1 MKEINKFFYKITF
14 LIFFVF
20 SAQAES
26 KVLSIGNSEAKVT
39 IKVFSS
45 LTCPHCANFHSN
57 IYEMLKKDYID
68 RGLVKF
74 EHHAFPLDL
83 AALNAEIIVR
93 CQDNNNKKFE
103 LLTEIYKKQTTWAV
117 GSDIKKINE
126 LIKKIGV
133 NFNLSNEKM
142 DTCLENDTVQD
153 EILEQRIEAQK
164 EYKIESTPT
173 IIINEKKY
181 SGKINYKEFKKNIDK
196 KLSMN
201 FKQLEITGFKSFSE
215 KTTFFIE
222 KGLTGIVGPNG
233 CGKSN
238 IVESLRWCMGENSA
252 KSMRG
257 SGMEDVIFSGT
268 SNRPS
273 KNISEVSLL
282 LDNQNKEGPAQYE
295 EFDEISIKRKIEK
308 DKGSKY
314 YINDKEVRA
323 RDVQTF
329 FADLSTGAHSPSLI
343 SQGRIGQL
351 VTAKPI
357 ERKSILE
364 EAAGIS
370 GIHARRQ
377 EAETRLNAAENNL
390 KRADELKKQ
399 QQKQLDNLK
408 KQAEEATRYKE
419 ISGEIKQIEAGL
431 YFLKISE
438 IEKDKKQ
445 ILEKL
450 SELDDEISAISIDF
464 NHNNT
469 LLEEENKKLSPLRDK
484 KMESAAKLQ
493 KLNLDMENLVEEES
507 RVKSLQDKLEKS
519 IKTIESDLERE
530 RSISLDAD
538 LNEKRLSE
546 EKDALLKTENELLTV
561 ETNSTKELKESK
573 NLLDGLQ
580 SQLDSMLDQI
590 EKDIDED
597 KKLLKETFRELK
609 QLVKKI
615 TSSQEEYAEKYGK
628 DRSIQSDSIKRKER
642 IKNIDVELKN
652 WRNLKSNS
660 EKMNSELSNRKNKLF
675 LELNDNQKNPERIA
689 TSKGQ
694 NLQNLENTK
703 KRNEEIE
710 NELIAAEKKYNLIN
724 QNLKEIQI
732 KLSDLKENKARN
744 EATVEG
750 IENRKKDLL
759 HSVKNELNIN
769 DEASLLPQSDLNN
782 ISPNDLP
789 TLEEQSQKVE
799 KAKKKR
805 ESLGSVNLR
814 ADEETKKYE
823 TEIKKMEDDRADLF
837 SAIVKLKSSIDE
849 LNQKGRERLLE
860 AFTKVNRKF
869 NEVYTKLFNGGTAK
883 IELVDSD
890 DPLEAGLEM
899 YVSPPGKRLQS
910 ISLLSGGEQAL
921 TAMSLV
927 FAVFLVNP
935 SPICVLDE
943 VDAPLDDANVTRFC
957 SLLDELTKITKTKFI
972 IITHHALT
980 MSRMHRLYGVTM
992 AEQGVSQLVS
1002 VDLQKA
1008 EELVA

>member
-1 MKEINKFFYKITF
+1 MFTVNKLKI
-14 LIFFVF
+14 
-20 SAQAES
+20 S
-26 KVLSIGNSEAKVT
+26 
-39 IKVFSS
+39 
-45 LTCPHCANFHSN
+45 
-57 IYEMLKKDYID
+57 
-68 RGLVKF
+68 
-74 EHHAFPLDL
+74 
-83 AALNAEIIVR
+83 
-93 CQDNNNKKFE
+93 
-103 LLTEIYKKQTTWAV
+103 
-117 GSDIKKINE
+117 
-126 LIKKIGV
+126 
-133 NFNLSNEKM
+133 
-142 DTCLENDTVQD
+142 
-153 EILEQRIEAQK
+153 
-164 EYKIESTPT
+164 
-173 IIINEKKY
+173 
-181 SGKINYKEFKKNIDK
+181 
-196 KLSMN
+196 
-201 FKQLEITGFKSFSE
+201 GFKSFAHPTE
-215 KTTFFIE
+215 LLIE
-222 KGLTGIVGPNG
+222 DGVTGIVGPNG

-238 IVESLRWCMGENSA
+238 VVEALRWCMGENSA

-273 KNISEVSLL
+273 KNISEVALL
-282 LDNQNKEGPAQYE
+282 LDNQEKNGPAQYQ
-295 EFDEISIKRKIEK
+295 EFDEISIRRKIEK

-343 SQGRIGQL
+343 SQGKIGQL

-357 ERKSILE
+357 ERKSVLE

-419 ISGEIKQIEAGL
+419 ISNQIRKIEAGL
-431 YFLKISE
+431 YFLKIRE

-445 ILEKL
+445 IQESL
-450 SELDDEISAISIDF
+450 SELEDEISAINIDF

-484 KMESAAKLQ
+484 KMESAASLQ
-493 KLNLDMENLVEEES
+493 KLNLDMTNLVEEED

-519 IKTIESDLERE
+519 LKTVDSDLERE
-530 RSISLDAD
+530 KSISLDAD
-538 LNEKRLSE
+538 LNEKRISKEKEDLLNTELKLSNIE
-546 EKDALLKTENELLTV
+546 VNSLKELQISKIELNELQ
-561 ETNSTKELKESK
+561 NELDV
-573 NLLDGLQ
+573 LLN
-580 SQLDSMLDQI
+580 QI
-590 EKDIDED
+590 ERDIDNNI
-597 KKLLKETFRELK
+597 KLSKEKFGELRN
-609 QLVKKI
+609 LVKKI
-615 TSSQEEYAEKYGK
+615 TLSQEGYAEKYGK
-628 DRSIQSDSIKRKER
+628 NKSIESESIKRKER
-642 IKNIDVELKN
+642 VKNIDIELEN
-652 WRNLKSNS
+652 WRSLKINS
-660 EKMNSELSNRKNKLF
+660 EKMISELNDRKNKIK
-675 LELNDNQKNPERIA
+675 LEIIENQKNPERIA

-694 NLQNLENTK
+694 NLQNLENIK

-710 NELIAAEKKYNLIN
+710 KELINAEKKFNTIN
-724 QNLKEIQI
+724 ENLKEIQT
-732 KLSDLKENKARN
+732 KLSGLKENKARK

-759 HSVKNELNIN
+759 YSIKSDLNIDN
-769 DEASLLPQSDLNN
+769 ETSILPQSDLNN
-782 ISPNDLP
+782 IDIENYPSI
-789 TLEEQSQKVE
+789 EEQTDKIE
-799 KAKKKR
+799 KSKKQR
-805 ESLGSVNLR
+805 DSLGSVNLI

-823 TEIKKMEDDRADLF
+823 TEIKKMEDDRADLY
-837 SAIVKLKSSIDE
+837 SAIVKLKTSIDE

-860 AFTKVNRKF
+860 AYTKVNRKF

-899 YVSPPGKRLQS
+899 FVSPPGKRLQS
-910 ISLLSGGEQAL
+910 ITLLSGGEQAL
-921 TAMSLV
+921 TALSLI

-957 SLLDELTKITKTKFI
+957 GLLDDLTKITNTKFI

-980 MSRMHRLYGVTM
+980 MSRMDRLYGVTM

-1002 VDLQKA
+1002 VDLQRA

>member
-1 MKEINKFFYKITF
+1 MKFKN
-14 LIFFVF
+14 L
-20 SAQAES
+20 
-26 KVLSIGNSEAKVT
+26 
-39 IKVFSS
+39 
-45 LTCPHCANFHSN
+45 
-57 IYEMLKKDYID
+57 EM
-68 RGLVKF
+68 
-74 EHHAFPLDL
+74 
-83 AALNAEIIVR
+83 
-93 CQDNNNKKFE
+93 
-103 LLTEIYKKQTTWAV
+103 
-117 GSDIKKINE
+117 
-126 LIKKIGV
+126 
-133 NFNLSNEKM
+133 
-142 DTCLENDTVQD
+142 
-153 EILEQRIEAQK
+153 
-164 EYKIESTPT
+164 
-173 IIINEKKY
+173 
-181 SGKINYKEFKKNIDK
+181 
-196 KLSMN
+196 
-201 FKQLEITGFKSFSE
+201 TGFKSFSE
-215 KTTFFIE
+215 KTTVLIE

-238 IVESLRWCMGENSA
+238 IVEALRWCMGENSA
-252 KSMRG
+252 KSIRG

-282 LDNQNKEGPAQYE
+282 LDNNEKTGPVQYKEFE
-295 EFDEISIKRKIEK
+295 EISVKRKIEK

-314 YINDKEVRA
+314 FINDKEVRA

-390 KRADELKKQ
+390 KRADELKRQ

-419 ISGEIKQIEAGL
+419 ISNQIKKIEAGL
-431 YFLKISE
+431 YFLKINE
-438 IEKDKKQ
+438 IEKEKKQ
-445 ILEKL
+445 IQEKL
-450 SELDDEISAISIDF
+450 SELDDEISAVNIDY

-484 KMESAAKLQ
+484 KMESAATLQ
-493 KLNLDMENLVEEES
+493 KLNLDMTNLVEEEA
-507 RVKSLQDKLEKS
+507 RVKSLQEKLEKS
-519 IKTIESDLERE
+519 IKTVDSDLERE
-530 RSISLDAD
+530 KSISLDAD
-538 LNEKRLSE
+538 LNEKRIFK
-546 EKDALLKTENELLTV
+546 EKNDLLNTENKLLEV
-561 ETNSTKELKESK
+561 ENKSSKELQISK
-573 NLLDGLQ
+573 SELDKLQ
-580 SQLDSMLDQI
+580 NQLNNILDQI
-590 EKDIDED
+590 ERDIDNN
-597 KKLLKETFRELK
+597 KKLSKESFRELK
-609 QLVKKI
+609 ELVKKI
-615 TSSQEEYAEKYGK
+615 TFSQEKYAEKYGK
-628 DRSIQSDSIKRKER
+628 NKSIESDSIKRKER
-642 IKNIDVELKN
+642 IKNIDVELEN
-652 WRNLKSNS
+652 WRNLKTNS
-660 EKMNSELSNRKNKLF
+660 EKMISELNDRKNKIKF
-675 LELNDNQKNPERIA
+675 EISENQKNPERIA

-694 NLQNLENTK
+694 NLQNLENIK
-703 KRNEEIE
+703 RRNEEIVS
-710 NELIAAEKKYNLIN
+710 ELSQAEKKYSAINENLREI
-724 QNLKEIQI
+724 QLKLIELKE
-732 KLSDLKENKARN
+732 SKARN

-759 HSVKNELNIN
+759 YSVKNELNI
-769 DEASLLPQSDLNN
+769 DSETSLLPQSDLNELELEN
-782 ISPNDLP
+782 FPSI
-789 TLEEQSQKVE
+789 EEQTE
-799 KAKKKR
+799 KIEQTKKQR

-823 TEIKKMEDDRADLF
+823 TEIKKMEDDRADLY
-837 SAIVKLKSSIDE
+837 SAIVKLKTSIDE

-860 AFTKVNRKF
+860 AYTKVNRKF

-899 YVSPPGKRLQS
+899 FVSPPGKRLQS
-910 ISLLSGGEQAL
+910 ITLLSGGEQAL
-921 TAMSLV
+921 TALSLV

-957 SLLDELTKITKTKFI
+957 GLLDDLTKITNTKFI

-980 MSRMHRLYGVTM
+980 MSRMDRLYGVTM

-1002 VDLQKA
+1002 VDLQRA

>member
-1 MKEINKFFYKITF
+1 M
-14 LIFFVF
+14 
-20 SAQAES
+20 
-26 KVLSIGNSEAKVT
+26 
-39 IKVFSS
+39 
-45 LTCPHCANFHSN
+45 
-57 IYEMLKKDYID
+57 
-68 RGLVKF
+68 
-74 EHHAFPLDL
+74 
-83 AALNAEIIVR
+83 
-93 CQDNNNKKFE
+93 
-103 LLTEIYKKQTTWAV
+103 
-117 GSDIKKINE
+117 
-126 LIKKIGV
+126 
-133 NFNLSNEKM
+133 
-142 DTCLENDTVQD
+142 
-153 EILEQRIEAQK
+153 
-164 EYKIESTPT
+164 
-173 IIINEKKY
+173 
-181 SGKINYKEFKKNIDK
+181 EFKKI
-196 KLSMN
+196 
-201 FKQLEITGFKSFSE
+201 QLTGFKSFAE
-215 KTTFFIE
+215 KTNFLIE
-222 KGLTGIVGPNG
+222 EGLTGIVGPNG

-238 IVESLRWCMGENSA
+238 IVEAMRWCMGESSA

-257 SGMEDVIFSGT
+257 AGMEDVIFSGT

-273 KNISEVSLL
+273 KNISEVVLL
-282 LDNQNKEGPAQYE
+282 LDNQNQEGPTQYK
-295 EFDEISIKRKIEK
+295 EFNDVSIKRKIEK

-323 RDVQTF
+323 RDVQTL

-351 VTAKPI
+351 VISKPI

-399 QQKQLDNLK
+399 QQKQLDSLK

-419 ISGEIKQIEAGL
+419 ISKEIKKIEAGL
-431 YFLKISE
+431 YYLKINE
-438 IEKDKKQ
+438 IEKDKKK
-445 ILEKL
+445 IAEKL
-450 SELDDEISAISIDF
+450 SELEDEISAINIDL

-469 LLEEENKKLSPLRDK
+469 LLEEENKKLAPLRDK
-484 KMESAAKLQ
+484 KMESAASLQ
-493 KLNLDMENLVEEES
+493 KLNLDITSLDEEEA

-530 RSISLDAD
+530 KSISLDAE
-538 LNEKRLSE
+538 LNEKRISK
-546 EKDALLKTENELLTV
+546 EKKELLKTENELVRV
-561 ETNSTKELKESK
+561 EISSSKELKDSK
-573 NLLDGLQ
+573 SKLEKLQ
-580 SQLDSMLDQI
+580 TQLDKILDII
-590 EKDIDED
+590 EKDIDEG
-597 KKLLKETFRELK
+597 KKLSKKIFSELK

-628 DRSIQSDSIKRKER
+628 DKSIQSDSIKRKER
-642 IKNIDVELKN
+642 IKNIDVELEN
-652 WRNLKSNS
+652 WINLKSNS
-660 EKMNSELSNRKNKLF
+660 EKMISELSNRKNKIQS
-675 LELNDNQKNPERIA
+675 ELTENQKNPERIA

-710 NELIAAEKKYNLIN
+710 NELLDAEKRHNAIN
-724 QNLKEIQI
+724 KNIKEIQA
-732 KLSDLKENKARN
+732 KLSNLKENKARN
-744 EATVEG
+744 EATIEG
-750 IENRKKDLL
+750 IDNRKKDLL
-759 HSVKNELNIN
+759 YSVKSELGIQTENEI
-769 DEASLLPQSDLNN
+769 LPQSDLNE
-782 ISPNDLP
+782 ISSDNLP
-789 TLEEQSQKVE
+789 TLEEQSKKSE
-799 KAKKKR
+799 KIKKQR

-823 TEIKKMEDDRADLF
+823 SEIKKMEEDRSDLY
-837 SAIVKLKSSIDE
+837 SAIVKLKTSIEE
-849 LNQKGRERLLE
+849 LNQKGRERLLD

-883 IELVDSD
+883 IELVDSE

-899 YVSPPGKRLQS
+899 FVSPPGKRLQS
-910 ISLLSGGEQAL
+910 ITLLSGGEQAL
-921 TAMSLV
+921 TALSLI

-957 SLLDELTKITKTKFI
+957 ELLDELTKITKTKFI

>member
-1 MKEINKFFYKITF
+1 MKFKN
-14 LIFFVF
+14 L
-20 SAQAES
+20 
-26 KVLSIGNSEAKVT
+26 
-39 IKVFSS
+39 
-45 LTCPHCANFHSN
+45 
-57 IYEMLKKDYID
+57 EM
-68 RGLVKF
+68 
-74 EHHAFPLDL
+74 
-83 AALNAEIIVR
+83 
-93 CQDNNNKKFE
+93 
-103 LLTEIYKKQTTWAV
+103 
-117 GSDIKKINE
+117 
-126 LIKKIGV
+126 
-133 NFNLSNEKM
+133 
-142 DTCLENDTVQD
+142 
-153 EILEQRIEAQK
+153 
-164 EYKIESTPT
+164 
-173 IIINEKKY
+173 
-181 SGKINYKEFKKNIDK
+181 
-196 KLSMN
+196 
-201 FKQLEITGFKSFSE
+201 TGFKSFSE
-215 KTTFFIE
+215 KTTVLIE

-238 IVESLRWCMGENSA
+238 IVEALRWCMGENSA
-252 KSMRG
+252 KSIRG

-282 LDNQNKEGPAQYE
+282 LDNNEKTGPVQYKEFE
-295 EFDEISIKRKIEK
+295 EISVKRKIEK

-314 YINDKEVRA
+314 FINDKEVRA

-390 KRADELKKQ
+390 KRADELKRQ

-419 ISGEIKQIEAGL
+419 ISNQIKKIEAGL
-431 YFLKISE
+431 YFLKINE
-438 IEKDKKQ
+438 IEKEKKQ
-445 ILEKL
+445 IQEKL
-450 SELDDEISAISIDF
+450 SELDDEISAVNIDY

-484 KMESAAKLQ
+484 KMESAATLQ
-493 KLNLDMENLVEEES
+493 KLNLDMTNLVEEEA
-507 RVKSLQDKLEKS
+507 RVKSLQEKLEKS
-519 IKTIESDLERE
+519 IKTVDSDLERE
-530 RSISLDAD
+530 KSISLDAD
-538 LNEKRLSE
+538 LNEKRISK
-546 EKDALLKTENELLTV
+546 EKNDLLDTENKLLEVENKSSNELQI
-561 ETNSTKELKESK
+561 SKSELDKLQNQLN
-573 NLLDGLQ
+573 NL
-580 SQLDSMLDQI
+580 LDQI
-590 EKDIDED
+590 EKDIDNNN
-597 KKLLKETFRELK
+597 KLSKESFRELRE
-609 QLVKKI
+609 LVKKI
-615 TSSQEEYAEKYGK
+615 TSSQEKYAEKYGK
-628 DRSIQSDSIKRKER
+628 NKSIESDSIKRKER
-642 IKNIDVELKN
+642 IKNIDVELEN
-652 WRNLKSNS
+652 WRNLKTNS
-660 EKMNSELSNRKNKLF
+660 EKMISELNDRKNKIKS
-675 LELNDNQKNPERIA
+675 EISENQKNPERIA

-694 NLQNLENTK
+694 NLQNLENIK
-703 KRNEEIE
+703 RRNEEIAS
-710 NELIAAEKKYNLIN
+710 ELSQAEKKYSAITENLREI
-724 QNLKEIQI
+724 QSKLIELKE
-732 KLSDLKENKARN
+732 SKARK

-759 HSVKNELNIN
+759 YSVKNELNI
-769 DEASLLPQSDLNN
+769 DSETSLLPQSDLNELELEN
-782 ISPNDLP
+782 FPSI
-789 TLEEQSQKVE
+789 EEQTE
-799 KAKKKR
+799 KIEQTKKQR

-823 TEIKKMEDDRADLF
+823 TEIKKMEDDRADLY
-837 SAIVKLKSSIDE
+837 SAIVKLKTSIDE

-860 AFTKVNRKF
+860 AYTKVNRKF

-899 YVSPPGKRLQS
+899 FVSPPGKRLQS
-910 ISLLSGGEQAL
+910 ITLLSGGEQAL
-921 TAMSLV
+921 TALSLV

-957 SLLDELTKITKTKFI
+957 GLLDDLTKITNTKFI

-980 MSRMHRLYGVTM
+980 MSRMDRLYGVTM

-1002 VDLQKA
+1002 VDLQRA

>member
-1 MKEINKFFYKITF
+1 MRFKKLEIN
-14 LIFFVF
+14 
-20 SAQAES
+20 
-26 KVLSIGNSEAKVT
+26 
-39 IKVFSS
+39 
-45 LTCPHCANFHSN
+45 
-57 IYEMLKKDYID
+57 
-68 RGLVKF
+68 
-74 EHHAFPLDL
+74 
-83 AALNAEIIVR
+83 
-93 CQDNNNKKFE
+93 
-103 LLTEIYKKQTTWAV
+103 
-117 GSDIKKINE
+117 
-126 LIKKIGV
+126 
-133 NFNLSNEKM
+133 
-142 DTCLENDTVQD
+142 
-153 EILEQRIEAQK
+153 
-164 EYKIESTPT
+164 
-173 IIINEKKY
+173 
-181 SGKINYKEFKKNIDK
+181 
-196 KLSMN
+196 
-201 FKQLEITGFKSFSE
+201 GFKSFSE

-222 KGLTGIVGPNG
+222 DGLTGVVGPNG

-273 KNISEVSLL
+273 KNISEVTLMI
-282 LDNQNKEGPAQYE
+282 DNKTKEGSAQYN
-295 EFDEISIKRKIEK
+295 EFDEIEVKRKIEK

-314 YINDKEVRA
+314 YINNKEVRA

-357 ERKSILE
+357 ERRSILE

-419 ISGEIKQIEAGL
+419 ISGEIKKVESGL
-431 YFLKISE
+431 YYLKIQE
-438 IEKDKKQ
+438 IEKDKKL
-445 ILEKL
+445 IEEKL
-450 SELDDEISAISIDF
+450 SELDDEISAVNIDF

-469 LLEEENKKLSPLRDK
+469 LLEEENKKLAPLRDK
-484 KMESAAKLQ
+484 KMESSAKLQ
-493 KLNLDMENLVEEES
+493 KINLDITSLDEEEK
-507 RVKSLQDKLEKS
+507 RVKSLQIKLETS
-519 IKTIESDLERE
+519 ITTAESDLERE
-530 RSISLDAD
+530 RSISLDAE
-538 LNEKRLSE
+538 LNDKRISKEKE
-546 EKDALLKTENELLTV
+546 ELLKTENELIEV
-561 ETNSTKELKESK
+561 ESASSKELNTSK
-573 NLLDGLQ
+573 SNLNNLQ
-580 SQLDSMLDQI
+580 AQLDSLLDKI
-590 EKDIDED
+590 ESYIDHE
-597 KKLLKETFRELK
+597 KKLTKEIFQELK
-609 QLVKKI
+609 KLVNKI
-615 TSSQEEYAEKYGK
+615 TLSQEEYAERYGK
-628 DRSIQSDSIKRKER
+628 NKSIQSDSIKRKER
-642 IKNIDVELKN
+642 IKNIDIELEN
-652 WRNLKSNS
+652 WRSLKLNS
-660 EKMNSELSNRKNKLF
+660 GKMISELNERKSKVK
-675 LELNDNQKNPERIA
+675 LELDENKRNPERIA

-703 KRNEEIE
+703 KRNEEIGI
-710 NELIAAEKKYNLIN
+710 ELVKAEKKYYLIN
-724 QNLKEIQI
+724 ENLKEIQL

-744 EATVEG
+744 EATIEG
-750 IENRKKDLL
+750 IDNRKKDLL
-759 HSVKNELNIN
+759 YSVKNELSI
-769 DEASLLPQSDLNN
+769 ESEISLLTNSDLSGLSKDNFPS
-782 ISPNDLP
+782 IEDQ
-789 TLEEQSQKVE
+789 TKKVE
-799 KAKKKR
+799 RIKKQR

-823 TEIKKMEDDRADLF
+823 SEIKKMEDDRADLY
-837 SAIVKLKSSIDE
+837 SAIVKLKASINE

-869 NEVYTKLFNGGTAK
+869 NEVYTKLFNGGSAK

-899 YVSPPGKRLQS
+899 LVSPPGKRLQS
-910 ISLLSGGEQAL
+910 ITLLSGGEQAL
-921 TAMSLV
+921 TALSLI

-935 SPICVLDE
+935 SPISILDE

-957 SLLDELTKITKTKFI
+957 TLLDELTKITKTKFI

-992 AEQGVSQLVS
+992 AEQGVSQLVA

>member
-1 MKEINKFFYKITF
+1 MQFKKLEIN
-14 LIFFVF
+14 
-20 SAQAES
+20 
-26 KVLSIGNSEAKVT
+26 
-39 IKVFSS
+39 
-45 LTCPHCANFHSN
+45 
-57 IYEMLKKDYID
+57 
-68 RGLVKF
+68 
-74 EHHAFPLDL
+74 
-83 AALNAEIIVR
+83 
-93 CQDNNNKKFE
+93 
-103 LLTEIYKKQTTWAV
+103 
-117 GSDIKKINE
+117 
-126 LIKKIGV
+126 
-133 NFNLSNEKM
+133 
-142 DTCLENDTVQD
+142 
-153 EILEQRIEAQK
+153 
-164 EYKIESTPT
+164 
-173 IIINEKKY
+173 
-181 SGKINYKEFKKNIDK
+181 
-196 KLSMN
+196 
-201 FKQLEITGFKSFSE
+201 GFKSFSE
-215 KTTFFIE
+215 KTTFLIQD
-222 KGLTGIVGPNG
+222 GLTGIVGPNG

-257 SGMEDVIFSGT
+257 FGMEDVIFSGT

-273 KNISEVSLL
+273 KNISEVALL
-282 LDNQNKEGPAQYE
+282 LDNKNKEGPSQYND
-295 EFDEISIKRKIEK
+295 FDEIGIKRKIEK

-357 ERKSILE
+357 ERRSVLE

-390 KRADELKKQ
+390 KRADELKRQ

-419 ISGEIKQIEAGL
+419 ISKEIKKIESGL
-431 YFLKISE
+431 YYLKIRE

-445 ILEKL
+445 IIDKL
-450 SELDDEISAISIDF
+450 SELDDEMSAINIDL
-464 NHNNT
+464 NHNNS

-484 KMESAAKLQ
+484 KMESVAKLQ
-493 KLNLDMENLVEEES
+493 KLNLDMTSLEEEET
-507 RVKSLQDKLEKS
+507 RVKSLQIKLEKS
-519 IKTIESDLERE
+519 IRTIESDSERE
-530 RSISLDAD
+530 RSISLDAE
-538 LNEKRLSE
+538 LNEKRISKEKE
-546 EKDALLKTENELLTV
+546 ELLKTENELIEV
-561 ETNSTKELKESK
+561 ESVSSKELNASKTNLNNLQTQLDALLNKIERYIDQEKKLTKE
-573 NLLDGLQ
+573 
-580 SQLDSMLDQI
+580 I
-590 EKDIDED
+590 
-597 KKLLKETFRELK
+597 FRELK
-609 QLVKKI
+609 ELVKKI
-615 TSSQEEYAEKYGK
+615 TLSQEEYAEKYGK
-628 DRSIQSDSIKRKER
+628 NKSIQSDSIKRKER
-642 IKNIDVELKN
+642 IKNIDIELEN

-660 EKMNSELSNRKNKLF
+660 EKMTA
-675 LELNDNQKNPERIA
+675 ELNERKDKIKFELNENKKNPERIA

-710 NELIAAEKKYNLIN
+710 IELVESESKHNLIS
-724 QNLKEIQI
+724 QNLKEIQS
-732 KLSDLKENKARN
+732 KLSDLKEKKARN
-744 EATVEG
+744 EATIEG
-750 IENRKKDLL
+750 IDNRKKDLMY
-759 HSVKNELNIN
+759 SVKNELNIEN
-769 DEASLLPQSDLNN
+769 ETSLLAQSDFSNL
-782 ISPNDLP
+782 SPEDLP
-789 TLEEQSQKVE
+789 SIDDQTLKVE
-799 KAKKKR
+799 EIKKQR

-823 TEIKKMEDDRADLF
+823 TEIKKMEDDRADLY
-837 SAIVKLKSSIDE
+837 SAIVKLKASIDE

-869 NEVYTKLFNGGTAK
+869 NEVYTKLFSGGTAK

-899 YVSPPGKRLQS
+899 FVSPPGKRLQS
-910 ISLLSGGEQAL
+910 ITLLSGGEQAL
-921 TAMSLV
+921 TALSLI

-957 SLLDELTKITKTKFI
+957 GLLDELTKITKTKFI

-992 AEQGVSQLVS
+992 AEKGVSQLVS

>member
-1 MKEINKFFYKITF
+1 M
-14 LIFFVF
+14 
-20 SAQAES
+20 
-26 KVLSIGNSEAKVT
+26 
-39 IKVFSS
+39 
-45 LTCPHCANFHSN
+45 
-57 IYEMLKKDYID
+57 
-68 RGLVKF
+68 
-74 EHHAFPLDL
+74 
-83 AALNAEIIVR
+83 
-93 CQDNNNKKFE
+93 
-103 LLTEIYKKQTTWAV
+103 
-117 GSDIKKINE
+117 
-126 LIKKIGV
+126 
-133 NFNLSNEKM
+133 
-142 DTCLENDTVQD
+142 
-153 EILEQRIEAQK
+153 
-164 EYKIESTPT
+164 
-173 IIINEKKY
+173 
-181 SGKINYKEFKKNIDK
+181 
-196 KLSMN
+196 
-201 FKQLEITGFKSFSE
+201 TGFKSFSE
-215 KTTFFIE
+215 KTTFLIE
-222 KGLTGIVGPNG
+222 EGLTGIVGPNG

-268 SNRPS
+268 SNKPS
-273 KNISEVSLL
+273 KNISEVTLL
-282 LDNQNKEGPAQYE
+282 LNNQNKEGPTQYKD
-295 EFDEISIKRKIEK
+295 FDEVYVKRKIEK

-357 ERKSILE
+357 DRKSILE

-419 ISGEIKQIEAGL
+419 ISEKIKKIEAGL

-438 IEKDKKQ
+438 IDKDKKT

-450 SELDDEISAISIDF
+450 SELDDDISAVNIDY

-469 LLEEENKKLSPLRDK
+469 LLEEENKKLAPLRDK

-493 KLNLDMENLVEEES
+493 KLNLDMSNLVEEES
-507 RVKSLQDKLEKS
+507 RVKSLQEKLEKS
-519 IKTIESDLERE
+519 IKTVESDLDRE

-538 LNEKRLSE
+538 LNEKRISKEKE
-546 EKDALLKTENELLTV
+546 ELLKTENELLEV
-561 ETNSTKELKESK
+561 ESSSSKELKNSK
-573 NLLDGLQ
+573 DK
-580 SQLDSMLDQI
+580 LDSLQAKLDSILDQI
-590 EKDIDED
+590 ERDIDDD
-597 KKLLKETFRELK
+597 KKLSKESFIELRH
-609 QLVKKI
+609 LVKQI
-615 TSSQEEYAEKYGK
+615 TSSQEEYAEKFGK
-628 DRSIQSDSIKRKER
+628 DKSIQSDSIKRKER
-642 IKNIDVELKN
+642 IKNIDIELEN
-652 WRNLKSNS
+652 WINLKSNS
-660 EKMNSELSNRKNKLF
+660 EKMTSELNNRKNKF
-675 LELNDNQKNPERIA
+675 LIELNENQKNPERIA

-710 NELIAAEKKYNLIN
+710 NELIDAEKKYNIIN
-724 QNLKEIQI
+724 QNLKEIQL
-732 KLSDLKENKARN
+732 KLSNLKENKARN
-744 EATVEG
+744 EATIEG

-759 HSVKNELNIN
+759 HLVRNELNIDN
-769 DEASLLPQSDLNN
+769 ENSILYHSDLKDITPDNF
-782 ISPNDLP
+782 P
-789 TLEEQSQKVE
+789 TIEEQSQKIE
-799 KAKKKR
+799 KIKKQR

-823 TEIKKMEDDRADLF
+823 TEIKKMEDDRSDLY
-837 SAIVKLKSSIDE
+837 SAIVKLKTSIDE

-883 IELVDSD
+883 IELVNSD

-910 ISLLSGGEQAL
+910 ITLLSGGEQAL
-921 TAMSLV
+921 TALSLV

-957 SLLDELTKITKTKFI
+957 GLLDELTKITKTKFI